1 MNQRDN
7 NIFSIMKILNKKG
20 ICLDLELTSKKEMC
34 LGLGLTSEN
43 LCFEFE
49 QNTKMI
55 FTLIYSKGE
64 SKHAHGKHDFRKP
77 KNEQRKACEL
87 KSLKLIF
94 SKRK

>member
-1 MNQRDN
+1 MPR
-7 NIFSIMKILNKKG
+7 SG
-20 ICLDLELTSKKEMC
+20 THLEKKKELC